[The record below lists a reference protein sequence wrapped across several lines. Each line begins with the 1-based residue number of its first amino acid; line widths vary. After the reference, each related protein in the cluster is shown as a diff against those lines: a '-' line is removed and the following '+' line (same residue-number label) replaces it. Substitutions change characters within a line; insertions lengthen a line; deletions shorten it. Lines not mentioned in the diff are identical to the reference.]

1 MKEKITDKII
11 NEEKEEGGGINEK
24 RNYKEVPI
32 RCDCC
37 SCDSTPGS
45 TTTTT
50 TLETDKDKNAYSNK
64 KDQIEETSRTSL
76 FNEKLLIVIGLA
88 LTIPIVLLE
97 TFYDSAITHYVL
109 LALATPVQFILGRP
123 FYLRFFRAI
132 RLRKGFTTDT
142 LVILS
147 TSIAY
152 SYSLFS
158 LLTNSANNATIFFEA
173 SASVLTI
180 FTIGEYFEGRVL
192 RTTSESIKN
201 LLALRPKTA
210 VVIRPRNDKNGG
222 GEEKEIIVDA
232 DSIIIGDIVVA
243 KPGDKIAADGIVV
256 YGESSVD
263 ESMITGESIPVDK
276 KIGDKVIGATINK
289 NGYIRFKATAVG
301 GHTVLAS
308 IIEMVKR
315 ARLSKAPVQRIADK
329 AVRYFIPTV
338 LLIAAASSIY
348 WVLIAEQS
356 IAFAITIFAT
366 VLVVSCPCALG
377 IATPMVVSLGID
389 KAARE
394 GILIKGGE
402 YLEKLANIDT
412 VIFDKTGTLTKG
424 KPEVTDVIS
433 NNNDDNYSQYEILQ
447 IASSIENRS
456 EHPIAQAITSK
467 ASEQS
472 IPSLEVSQ
480 FNSISGHGVA
490 ALYQEKRIFVGN
502 PNATIINTI
511 INNSSIIPQRLQSE
525 ISRLETEGK
534 TVVAVFIEDKL
545 IGLIAVADT
554 LRDDAKHTIDEIKQ
568 MNKEII
574 LMSGDNERTA
584 NSIASKLGINN
595 VLAQVMPETK
605 AQEVK
610 KLQDQG
616 KRKVAMIGD
625 GINDAPALTQADV
638 GIAMGSGTEVAMSSG
653 NIILMKSDLHHV
665 LSALKIGEYS
675 FKKIKQ
681 NLAMS
686 FAYNTITISIAAGL
700 LYGVT
705 HSIILTPALAALG
718 WIISDSA
725 VFGNSLLVKKYRPN
739 KHFYSHH
746 CSFSEKTL
754 CM

>member
-1 MKEKITDKII
+1 VCNQLKINLNNKIVKERETKKEKKEDNNSISCKCCTSLLPTQVKEYQGDV
-11 NEEKEEGGGINEK
+11 NKEEGEQQ
-24 RNYKEVPI
+24 
-32 RCDCC
+32 
-37 SCDSTPGS
+37 
-45 TTTTT
+45 
-50 TLETDKDKNAYSNK
+50 KDDLKSNSK
-64 KDQIEETSRTSL
+64 
-76 FNEKLLIVIGLA
+76 FLIILGLA
-88 LTIPIVLLE
+88 LTISIVLLE
-97 TFYDSAITHYVL
+97 TFYDSAITHYFL

-147 TSIAY
+147 TSVAY

-158 LLTNSANNATIFFEA
+158 LLTYSANNATIFFEA

-180 FTIGEYFEGRVL
+180 FTIGEYLEARVL

-210 VVIRPRNDKNGG
+210 VVIRPRNGKKGV
-222 GEEKEIIVDA
+222 EKEEEEVIVDA
-232 DSIIIGDIVVA
+232 DSILIGDIVIA

-263 ESMITGESIPVDK
+263 ESMITGESIPVCK

-289 NGYIRFKATAVG
+289 NGYIRFRATAVG
-301 GHTVLAS
+301 SHTVLAS
-308 IIEMVKR
+308 IIEMVER

-329 AVRYFIPTV
+329 SVRYFIPIV
-338 LLIAAASSIY
+338 LFIAAASSIY

-356 IAFAITIFAT
+356 IAFAVTIFAT

-394 GILIKGGE
+394 GVLIKGGE

-412 VIFDKTGTLTKG
+412 IIFDKTGTLTKG
-424 KPEVTDVIS
+424 KPEVTDIIS
-433 NNNDDNYSQYEILQ
+433 NDDSGYNQYEILQ
-447 IASSIENRS
+447 IASSVEKRS
-456 EHPIAQAITSK
+456 EHPIAQAIISK

-472 IPSLEVSQ
+472 IPTLEVSQ
-480 FNSISGHGVA
+480 FNSISGHGIM

-502 PNATIINTI
+502 PNVTIKNTI
-511 INNSSIIPQRLQSE
+511 INNSSIIPPRVQPE
-525 ISRLETEGK
+525 ISRLEAEGK

-545 IGLIAVADT
+545 VGLIAIADT
-554 LRDDAKHTIDEIKQ
+554 LRDDAKHTIDEIKH

-584 NSIASKLGINN
+584 NAIANKLGIKK

-610 KLQDQG
+610 KLQDQSR
-616 KRKVAMIGD
+616 RKVAMIGD

-638 GIAMGSGTEVAMSSG
+638 GIAMGSGTDVAVSSG
-653 NIILMKSDLHHV
+653 HVILMKNDLHHV
-665 LSALKIGEYS
+665 LSALKIGQYS

-686 FAYNTITISIAAGL
+686 FAYNAITISIAAGL

-705 HSIILTPALAALG
+705 HSIILTPTLAALG

-725 VFGNSLLVKKYRPN
+725 VFSNSLLVRKYRPN
-739 KHFYSHH
+739 KHFYAHH
-746 CSFSEKTL
+746 CSFSEKSQSI
-754 CM
+754 

>member
-1 MKEKITDKII
+1 MKKKITDKII
-11 NEEKEEGGGINEK
+11 NETEERGGGINEK
-24 RNYKEVPI
+24 RNYEEVPI

-37 SCDSTPGS
+37 SCDSAPASTT

-64 KDQIEETSRTSL
+64 KDQIEETARTSL

-147 TSIAY
+147 TSVAY

-222 GEEKEIIVDA
+222 GEEDKEEEEIIVDA

-243 KPGDKIAADGIVV
+243 KPGDKIAADGIVI

-329 AVRYFIPTV
+329 AVRYFIPIV

-424 KPEVTDVIS
+424 KPKVTDVIS
-433 NNNDDNYSQYEILQ
+433 NNDNNNDDDNYSQYEILQ
-447 IASSIENRS
+447 IASSVENRS
-456 EHPIAQAITSK
+456 EHPIAKAITSK

-472 IPSLEVSQ
+472 IPTLEVSQ
-480 FNSISGHGVA
+480 FNSISGHGIM
-490 ALYQEKRIFVGN
+490 ALCQEKRIFVGN
-502 PNATIINTI
+502 PNATITNTI

-525 ISRLETEGK
+525 ISRLEAEGK

-584 NSIASKLGINN
+584 NSIASKLGINK
-595 VLAQVMPETK
+595 VLAPVMPETK

-610 KLQDQG
+610 KLQDQR

-725 VFGNSLLVKKYRPN
+725 VFGNSLLVRKYRPN
-739 KHFYSHH
+739 K
-746 CSFSEKTL
+746 TR
-754 CM
+754 

>member
-1 MKEKITDKII
+1 VKRINDKII
-11 NEEKEEGGGINEK
+11 NEEEIKE
-24 RNYKEVPI
+24 KENGKVMSI
-32 RCDCC
+32 GCDCC
-37 SCDSTPGS
+37 SCESRPLA

-50 TLETDKDKNAYSNK
+50 VETTKAKNGYSNK
-64 KDQIEETSRTSL
+64 KDQIATTYTGLS
-76 FNEKLLIVIGLA
+76 NEKLLILIGLV
-88 LTIPIVLLE
+88 LTIPIVLLDII
-97 TFYDSAITHYVL
+97 FSDSYFINIVSL
-109 LALATPVQFILGRP
+109 VLATPVQVLLGKP
-123 FYLRFFRAI
+123 FYTRFIKAI
-132 RLRKGFTTDT
+132 RHKKGFTTDT
-142 LVILS
+142 LVVLS

-152 SYSLFS
+152 LYSLITTVMGS
-158 LLTNSANNATIFFEA
+158 SHTLQFFEA

-180 FTIGEYFEGRVL
+180 FTIGEYLEARVL
-192 RTTSESIKN
+192 RTTSESIRN
-201 LLALRPKTA
+201 LLALRPKAA
-210 VVIRPRNDKNGG
+210 VVIRARNDRGG
-222 GEEKEIIVDA
+222 EDEKEKTEEKEIIVDA
-232 DSIIIGDIVVA
+232 DSIVIGDIVVA

-263 ESMITGESIPVDK
+263 ESMITGESIPVYK

-289 NGYIRFKATAVG
+289 NGYVRFRATAVG
-301 GHTVLAS
+301 RHTILAS
-308 IIEMVKR
+308 IIEMVER
-315 ARLSKAPVQRIADK
+315 ARVSKAPVQRIADK
-329 AVRYFIPTV
+329 AVRYFIPIV
-338 LLIAAASSIY
+338 LFIATASSIY
-348 WVLIAEQS
+348 WFFIAEQS

-394 GILIKGGE
+394 GVLIKGGK

-424 KPEVTDVIS
+424 KPEVTDIIS
-433 NNNDDNYSQYEILQ
+433 STDNNDDDGYKQYEILQ
-447 IASSIENRS
+447 IASSVEKRS
-456 EHPIAQAITSK
+456 EHPIAQAIISK

-472 IPSLEVSQ
+472 IPTLEVSQ
-480 FNSISGHGVA
+480 FNSISGYGIMA
-490 ALYQEKRIFVGN
+490 FYQEKRIFVGS
-502 PNATIINTI
+502 PTTATITNTTI
-511 INNSSIIPQRLQSE
+511 KNGSSSIIPQRLQSE
-525 ISRLETEGK
+525 ISKLEAEGK

-568 MNKEII
+568 KMNKEII
-574 LMSGDNERTA
+574 LMSGDNKRTA
-584 NSIASKLGINN
+584 NAIANKLGINN

-610 KLQDQG
+610 KLQG
-616 KRKVAMIGD
+616 KKKRKKVVAMIGD

-638 GIAMGSGTEVAMSSG
+638 GIAMGSGTDVAMSSG
-653 NIILMKSDLHHV
+653 NIILMKNDLHHV

-686 FAYNTITISIAAGL
+686 FAYNAITISIAAGL

-725 VFGNSLLVKKYRPN
+725 VFGNSLLVRRYRPN
-739 KHFYSHH
+739 K
-746 CSFSEKTL
+746 TR
-754 CM
+754 

>member
-1 MKEKITDKII
+1 MKKKITDKII
-11 NEEKEEGGGINEK
+11 NETEERGGINEK
-24 RNYKEVPI
+24 RNYEEVPI

-37 SCDSTPGS
+37 SCDSAPASTT

-64 KDQIEETSRTSL
+64 KDQIEETARTSL

-147 TSIAY
+147 TSVAY

-243 KPGDKIAADGIVV
+243 KPGDKIAADGIVI

-301 GHTVLAS
+301 SHTVLAS

-329 AVRYFIPTV
+329 AVRYFIPIV

-433 NNNDDNYSQYEILQ
+433 NNDNNNDDDNYSQYEILQ
-447 IASSIENRS
+447 IASSVENRS
-456 EHPIAQAITSK
+456 EHPIAKAITSK

-472 IPSLEVSQ
+472 IPTLEVSQ
-480 FNSISGHGVA
+480 FNSISGHGIM
-490 ALYQEKRIFVGN
+490 ALCQEKRIFVGN
-502 PNATIINTI
+502 PNATITNTI

-525 ISRLETEGK
+525 ISRLEAEGK

-584 NSIASKLGINN
+584 NSIASKLGINK
-595 VLAQVMPETK
+595 VLAPVMPETK

-610 KLQDQG
+610 KLQDQR

-725 VFGNSLLVKKYRPN
+725 VFGNSLLVRKYRPN
-739 KHFYSHH
+739 K
-746 CSFSEKTL
+746 TR
-754 CM
+754 